1 MYIIDIYIYVIF
13 IPLNFHYLKLEQ
25 DKLNF
30 TIFNRLFKRIIFQ
43 LLSTVIS
50 IEIYKA
56 THNDVYYKSDLFETN
71 TRLNIKI
78 SMHFFKKENL

>member
-1 MYIIDIYIYVIF
+1 MYIIDIYVIF

-25 DKLNF
+25 DKINF

-56 THNDVYYKSDLFETN
+56 THKCCIL
-71 TRLNIKI
+71 
-78 SMHFFKKENL
+78 